1 MVGIVQRFGAVVCVT
16 LAVGGGAVTLKVIR
30 GCAVRR
36 PSKVLRLRPLRIFVT
51 ERSPLPVL
59 LAPIR
64 LGHEPIR
71 RADLFVVPSQFV
83 PIAGSRLIR
92 SFSRSTLKLSNC
104 QKEKKK
110 KEKKERKEKN
120 ERRKKRKGKK
130 NERGKEK
137 SIRVKKL
144 RCRNCEMKTS

>member
-1 MVGIVQRFGAVVCVT
+1 MVSIVQRFGAVVCVT

-104 QKEKKK
+104 QKKKK
-110 KEKKERKEKN
+110 KKRKKKN
-120 ERRKKRKGKK
+120 KRRKKRKGKK

>member
-1 MVGIVQRFGAVVCVT
+1 MVSIVQRFGAVVCVT

-110 KEKKERKEKN
+110 KEKKKTREEKKEK
-120 ERRKKRKGKK
+120 EKRTKEGKK
-130 NERGKEK
+130 NRYG
-137 SIRVKKL
+137 L
-144 RCRNCEMKTS
+144 RNCGVEIVK

>member
-1 MVGIVQRFGAVVCVT
+1 MVSIVQRFGAVVCVT

-110 KEKKERKEKN
+110 KKKKKEKKKTREEKKEKEKRTK
-120 ERRKKRKGKK
+120 EGKK
-130 NERGKEK
+130 NRYG
-137 SIRVKKL
+137 L
-144 RCRNCEMKTS
+144 RNCGVEIVK

>member
-1 MVGIVQRFGAVVCVT
+1 MVSIVQRFGAVVCVT

-92 SFSRSTLKLSNC
+92 SFSRSTL
-104 QKEKKK
+104 
-110 KEKKERKEKN
+110 N
-120 ERRKKRKGKK
+120 ESHATRSHHWLIGLYRT
-130 NERGKEK
+130 
-137 SIRVKKL
+137 L
-144 RCRNCEMKTS
+144 RFG